1 MWNKTG
7 HLKIM
12 NSEIAP
18 QSDFIKAE
26 YIRDFPQKKKKD
38 EIAEALEKDSDG
50 LINIF
55 RMTAQR
61 SEKAIDLGNYNQ
73 EN

>member
-1 MWNKTG
+1 
-7 HLKIM
+7 M
-12 NSEIAP
+12 NSEITP
-18 QSDFIKAE
+18 QNDFIKAE
-26 YIRDFPQKKKKD
+26 YIRDFSQKEKD
-38 EIAEALEKDSDG
+38 AIAEALEKDSDG

-61 SEKAIDLGNYNQ
+61 SEKAIDLGNYSN